1 MQEKIFQVKGKIHQK
16 ETWKLRNGGK
26 AGEKVCSWGDVA
38 DMFSPLH
45 FLSSPES
52 TNLRNKTEE

>member
-45 FLSSPES
+45 FLSSPKS
-52 TNLRNKTEE
+52 TNLRN